1 MYLKKKIRKLL
12 RYKINNNNRKKLKKK
27 EVSIISSNCI
37 GGVISHELGLQF
49 KSPTVN
55 IYMKAHDYIKFCYNL
70 ERYLKEELS
79 FIGVDQDGHFMA
91 FCGDIKIYA
100 VHYKNFEEFSEK
112 WYERSKRV
120 DFNNLYFIMSERDGC
135 NMDDIIAFDNLPYN
149 NKVIFTKEDM
159 PDIKSAV
166 HIPNTKQ
173 GKHHVVPMTSYLGT
187 FTGRRYVDL
196 FDYVEFLN
204 TGKLKLK

>member
-12 RYKINNNNRKKLKKK
+12 RYKINNNNRKRLKNK
-27 EVSIISSNCI
+27 EISIISSNCI

-55 IYMKAHDYIKFCYNL
+55 MYMKAPDYVKFCYDL

-79 FIGVDQDGHFMA
+79 FIGINRDGHFMA

-100 VHYKNFEEFSEK
+100 VHYKNFEEFSKK
-112 WYERSKRV
+112 WNERAKRV

-135 NMDDIIAFDNLPYN
+135 SMDDIIAFDNLPYN

-173 GKHHVVPMTSYLGT
+173 GKHQVVPMTSYLGT